1 MPSWLTLPLPA
12 VSCTPQSAPVTAS
25 ILICTRTLFYLAI
38 RIALSPRRVPR
49 DGRRHRC
56 PPLPAPVVL
65 FYKPMRVFSPIIS
78 VYIFCPPGVRGGIMF
93 RVHQLLFLFIT
104 LSIDVTI
111 ACRNSIQGLLGRQ
124 QIKLALMDVPKVGY

>member
-1 MPSWLTLPLPA
+1 
-12 VSCTPQSAPVTAS
+12 
-25 ILICTRTLFYLAI
+25 
-38 RIALSPRRVPR
+38 
-49 DGRRHRC
+49 
-56 PPLPAPVVL
+56 
-65 FYKPMRVFSPIIS
+65 
-78 VYIFCPPGVRGGIMF
+78 MF